1 MEGVKTS
8 PAHLSWSW
16 LGLQKE
22 NMVSRKKIKISR
34 TFQCV

>member
-22 NMVSRKKIKISR
+22 DMVSHKKIKISR